1 VDVKWLLVLAACS
14 GSKSRPEDARH
25 SAHEAPRDA
34 AAAIDAPATGDGDV
48 QIRVE
53 WKDTPVVARTSP
65 GRTACGT
72 AKVASV
78 APTVTWGVPDVFVML
93 DLPGKARSVDA
104 RVRLQDC
111 ELSPRIA
118 IAGSE
123 LTLESGALT
132 PAKLSLHQVG
142 KLPFGGD
149 LTDAARTVYL
159 PIAGHEVV
167 ATLEPGALYRV
178 DSDDSTAWIVAA
190 DRPFFSITEAN
201 GQVILRD
208 VPVGPHAVTAWLPPR
223 GNQPARIAHGT
234 VTVVAGG
241 LADIT
246 LDLSK

>member
-1 VDVKWLLVLAACS
+1 MDVKWLLVLAACS

-25 SAHEAPRDA
+25 VVHEAPRDA
-34 AAAIDAPATGDGDV
+34 AVAIDAPATGDGDV

-53 WKDTPVVARTSP
+53 WPNTPVVARTSP

-72 AKVASV
+72 AKAASV
-78 APTVTWGVPDVFVML
+78 APSVTWGVPDVFVML
-93 DLPGKARSVDA
+93 DLPGKAPSHDA
-104 RVRLQDC
+104 RIRLQDC
-111 ELSPRIA
+111 VLSPRVA
-118 IAGSE
+118 VTGSA
-123 LTLESGALT
+123 LTLESGALE
-132 PAKLSLHQVG
+132 PAKLALHQVG

-178 DSDDSTAWIVAA
+178 DNDDSAAWIVAA
-190 DRPFFSITEAN
+190 DRPFLAITEAS

-208 VPVGPHAVTAWLPPR
+208 VPVGTYPVTAWLPPR
-223 GNQPARIAHGT
+223 GDQPAKIAHGNVT
-234 VTVVAGG
+234 VTAGD
-241 LADIT
+241 LAEVT